1 VVTACDATNDAVHG
15 AFNTWFSSCLSLH
28 EEVGD
33 AQCLDSA
40 IKDDD
45 CVYHTRWWH
54 AYGSD
59 GVDPSMD

>member
-45 CVYHTRWWH
+45 GVYHTR
-54 AYGSD
+54 
-59 GVDPSMD
+59 